1 MPDNTGEERKEV
13 GYIVG
18 GGLQE
23 KLRARLTVG
32 THEVQEGSFVVI
44 DHNQWRYFGLV
55 TDIRLDSLDPRF
67 ADEQSEKRLPNDL
80 AHLLHGQTLFT
91 NLEIYPALMMELGP
105 DPAIDPKGALA
116 WEPKRKGPIAVKTI
130 PTHRARVQLATAG
143 DIADVYRGDSEEAL
157 FAIGSTREQGHA
169 VNIDLDRLVQRSSGI
184 FGATGSGK
192 SFLTLVVLA
201 GLMKRDKVS
210 LLIFDMHNEYAYDVR
225 DTNKNIMV
233 PGLQQ
238 KFGKTKVQI
247 VGLGSGANAIYRGNT
262 PDINLQISK
271 DDIQIEDI
279 ELLWGELNLRD
290 TTPTTLSALEHSFHE
305 KWFSKFMA
313 LGTSQKIENAEGVKE
328 YPEDSIQ
335 GWAERNNINIKA
347 AEALQGRLRSKI
359 NNLDYVVDG
368 STNKVIDQIVD
379 QLKNGRHIIL
389 SFGNHDRPLDH
400 LFVSNLLTRKIRAK
414 WEEMTTKSYTE
425 KTQEPR
431 PLVIVVEE
439 AHKLLNKELAV
450 QTTFSTIA
458 RELRKYNVTL
468 LIIDQRPSQIY
479 DEVMSQLG
487 TRISGWLGDDDDI
500 RAVLS
505 GLAGRET
512 LKGML
517 SRLQSG
523 EDILLLGPWGVP
535 MPLPVR
541 SRRFDLQFWEDVLG
555 KGSSAKGSKGE
566 KELKEE
572 LGF

>member
-1 MPDNTGEERKEV
+1 MSEKNDAERKEV
-13 GYIVG
+13 GFIVG
-18 GGLQE
+18 GGLKE
-23 KLRARLTVG
+23 NLRARLTVSPQ
-32 THEVQEGSFVVI
+32 EVQEGSFVVI
-44 DHNQWRYFGLV
+44 DSNEWRYFGLV
-55 TDIRLDSLDPRF
+55 TDIRLNATDPRF
-67 ADEQSEKRLPNDL
+67 ADEQNEKRLPKSL
-80 AHLLHGQTLFT
+80 AKLLHDQTLFT
-91 NLEIYPALMMELGP
+91 NLEIYPALMMEIGP
-105 DPAIDPKGALA
+105 NPNLDVHAAAK
-116 WEPKRKGPIAVKTI
+116 WEPKKKGPIAVKTV
-130 PTHRARVQLATAG
+130 PSHHSAVELATGG
-143 DIADVYRGDSEEAL
+143 DIAEVYRGENIEAE
-157 FAIGSTREQGHA
+157 FEIGQTREQGHP

-201 GLMKRDKVS
+201 GLIKRNKVS
-210 LLIFDMHNEYAYDVR
+210 LLIFDMHNEYAFDVQ
-225 DTNKNIMV
+225 DKNKGTII

-238 KFGKTKVQI
+238 KFGRTKVQI
-247 VGLGSGANAIYRGNT
+247 VGLGTGKDAIYRGNA

-271 DDIQIEDI
+271 DDIQPEDV

-290 TTPTTLSALEHSFHE
+290 TTPTTLSALVRSFGP
-305 KWFSKFMA
+305 KWFSRFMS
-313 LGTSQKIENAEGVKE
+313 LETSSKIEGAEGAME
-328 YPEDSIQ
+328 YPEDSIE
-335 GWAERNNINIKA
+335 GWAERNNIHPKA
-347 AEALQGRLRSKI
+347 AEALHGRLKQRI
-359 NNLDYVVDG
+359 DNLDYVVEG
-368 STNKVIDQIVD
+368 QANNAITQIVD
-379 QLKNGRHIIL
+379 ALKNGRHIIL
-389 SFGNHDRPLDH
+389 SFGKHDRDLDY
-400 LFVSNLLTRKIRAK
+400 LLVSNLLTRKIRAT
-414 WEEMTTKSYTE
+414 WEAMVTKTYTE
-425 KTQEPR
+425 KAIEPR
-431 PLVIVVEE
+431 QLVIVVEE

-541 SRRFDLQFWEDVLG
+541 SQRYDDKFWQGLLG
-555 KGSSAKGSKGE
+555 AAAQPRTTKDIN
-566 KELKEE
+566 EE

>member
-1 MPDNTGEERKEV
+1 MPDNTGEQRKEV

-67 ADEQSEKRLPNDL
+67 ADEQSETRLPNEL
-80 AHLLHGQTLFT
+80 AHLLHKQTLFT

-130 PTHRARVQLATAG
+130 PTHRSRVQLATAG
-143 DIADVYRGDSEEAL
+143 DIADVYRGESEEAL
-157 FAIGSTREQGHA
+157 FAIGQTREQGHA

-210 LLIFDMHNEYAYDVR
+210 LIIFDMHNEYAYDVL
-225 DTNKNIMV
+225 DKNKNIRV

-247 VGLGSGANAIYRGNT
+247 VGLGSGKDAGYRGNS

-279 ELLWGELNLRD
+279 ELLWSELNLRD
-290 TTPTTLSALEHSFHE
+290 TTPTTLSALQRSFGN
-305 KWFSKFMA
+305 KWFSRFMA
-313 LGTSQKIENAEGVKE
+313 LEPGVKIEGAEGEKE
-328 YPEDSIQ
+328 YPEDSLQ
-335 GWAERNNINIKA
+335 GWAQRNNVNEKA
-347 AEALQGRLRSKI
+347 AEALQGRLRKI
-359 NNLDYVVDG
+359 DGLSYVVDG
-368 STNKVIDQIVD
+368 PTTNKAIDQIID
-379 QLKNGRHIIL
+379 ALKNGRHIIL
-389 SFGNHDRPLDH
+389 SFGSHDRDLDY
-400 LFVSNLLTRKIRAK
+400 LLVSNLLTRKIRAT
-414 WEEMTTKSYTE
+414 WEDMMTKSYTE
-425 KTQEPR
+425 KAQEPR

-439 AHKLLNKELAV
+439 AHKLLNKDLAV

-541 SRRFDLQFWEDVLG
+541 SRRFDLPFWEDLLG
-555 KGSSAKGSKGE
+555 KKGADAKGKGE
-566 KELKEE
+566 KEIKDE